1 MAVKVQFNDEAT
13 NTFLKGATLIKDA
26 VAATLGPRGRNV
38 AIDREW
44 GVPRVVHDGVTVARS
59 IKLPERD
66 QDMGVML
73 MQEAA
78 DRTNNEAGDGTTTAI
93 IMAHAIFSES
103 VKHLVAGAD
112 SMMIR
117 RGINKAQKAVDE
129 KLRKMAVPVKDEK
142 DTAKVATI
150 SAQDEEIGKLINKAI
165 QKVGNEGVI
174 TVDESETS
182 DITVE
187 YKAGMQFDE
196 GLISPWLVTDERIM
210 EAAMDKPL
218 ILVTDFALSSAQ
230 QVIRMLDKVIGESGG
245 KNRFVIIAKDVS
257 GGALHDIITN
267 HRKGALQ
274 AILVKAPHSG
284 DRQTRTLEDI
294 AVYTGANFISESK
307 GDKLDEVTANDFGS
321 AKKVVSGRQSTVII
335 DGEHQTVEEVKVIEE
350 AQVGDP
356 EKGVPD
362 IPAKTETVK
371 HDLLKERIELLNA
384 DIKDEK
390 TKEYDRKFLEERKAK
405 LSSGIAVI
413 KVGASSEAEKDERKE
428 RVIDAVSATRAAIS
442 EGIVPGG
449 ETALLRAS
457 YVLKDLKSDD
467 HEEQMGI
474 SIVARACE
482 APFRRLME
490 NAGLDAGYAMAK
502 LEATDEGFGYNVRTL
517 KIENLIDAGVV
528 DPVKV
533 TRSALRNAT
542 STATMLITTNVLV
555 EQVKED
561 NTNGRAVN

>member
-59 IKLPERD
+59 IKLEERD

-117 RGINKAQKAVDE
+117 RGINKAQKAVDT
-129 KLRKMAVPVKDEK
+129 KLQEMAVPVKDEK

-210 EAAMDKPL
+210 EASMDKPM

-274 AILVKAPHSG
+274 AVLVKAPHSG

-307 GDKLDEVTANDFGS
+307 GDKLDEVTAADFGS

-335 DGEHQTVEEVKVIEE
+335 DGEHEDK
-350 AQVGDP
+350 
-356 EKGVPD
+356 
-362 IPAKTETVK
+362 
-371 HDLLKERIELLNA
+371 DLKDRIALLDA

-390 TKEYDRKFLEERKAK
+390 TKEYERKFLEERKAK

-502 LEATDEGFGYNVRTL
+502 LEATDDGFGYNVRTL

-561 NTNGRAVN
+561 NNARSAV